1 MNKDTLDKTT
11 LLHDTDE
18 AKFLMRDEKAVLA
31 KADGTK
37 SAMIAQPVMSVGKS
51 TDKADIVIAGNLAVS
66 RVHAQ
71 IIWKEQKYYVRDLES
86 ANGTFLNNER
96 LAPNENMELKN
107 GDKLIFVDEEYE
119 FKVF

>member
-1 MNKDTLDKTT
+1 
-11 LLHDTDE
+11 
-18 AKFLMRDEKAVLA
+18 
-31 KADGTK
+31 
-37 SAMIAQPVMSVGKS
+37 MIAQPVMSVGKS

-107 GDKLIFVDEEYE
+107 GDKLIFADEEYE